1 MSLEDNKALVKKFWG
16 AFSESR
22 LDDVLA
28 MLADDATWWIGG
40 ELSISGKYTKPE
52 FTQLVSCIVPEFPQG
67 IQVTP
72 TVLTAEDNRVAME
85 AVSYGE
91 RFNGRVYK
99 NYYHFQHEIRDGKI
113 VAVREYLDTD
123 HAYRI
128 LLAP

>member
-1 MSLEDNKALVKKFWG
+1 MSLEDNKALVKKFWV

-22 LDDVLA
+22 LDDALA

-40 ELSISGKYTKPE
+40 ELAISGKYAKPD
-52 FTQLVSCIVPEFPQG
+52 FVKLVSGIVPEFPKG

-91 RFNGRVYK
+91 RSNGRIY
-99 NYYHFQHEIRDGKI
+99 NNFYHFQHEIRDGKL

-128 LLAP
+128 LLAE

>member
-52 FTQLVSCIVPEFPQG
+52 FTLG
-67 IQVTP
+67 
-72 TVLTAEDNRVAME
+72 VLFCVA
-85 AVSYGE
+85 
-91 RFNGRVYK
+91 
-99 NYYHFQHEIRDGKI
+99 
-113 VAVREYLDTD
+113 
-123 HAYRI
+123 
-128 LLAP
+128 